1 VRTRNFVAFAVSFLL
16 AAMVLAQG
24 TGEAKVK
31 SAPKAAAS
39 RLVVIPASDLKW
51 ADLDPKDP
59 KGAPGVMIADV
70 WGDHTKGGFGAFIK
84 LPPGFAAPLHTHT
97 NDYKVVI
104 VSGTYIQAP
113 EGKPEFSLG
122 PGSYFM
128 QPGGNYK
135 HTTSCDKASECVFF
149 LQSNGKFDL
158 KPVKAATPAAEPSAS
173 RRPQQSEAVPEPV
186 REVATPRPAPL
197 TSAPTAPTQVASASK
212 VVDPGGQIAV
222 AATKAGLTRIGAE
235 KCKICHKV
243 QFASWVET
251 AHGKRKPPLD
261 CESCHGPGS
270 EYKSLTVM
278 KDPKKAKAAG
288 LVIPTATFCASC
300 HTRGWMDDMLRNA
313 HAHKTTVASAYSGSA
328 PSGRTGE

>member
-1 VRTRNFVAFAVSFLL
+1 MRARNIVASAVWFLL
-16 AAMVLAQG
+16 AAMVMALG
-24 TGEAKVK
+24 SGEAKGK
-31 SAPKAAAS
+31 SAPKAASS

-51 ADLDPKDP
+51 ADLDP

-70 WGDHTKGGFGAFIK
+70 WGDHTKGGFRAFIK

-97 NDYKVVI
+97 NDYQVVI

-113 EGKPEFSLG
+113 EGKPEFRLG
-122 PGSYFM
+122 PASYFM

-158 KPVKAATPAAEPSAS
+158 KPVKAATAAAEPSAS
-173 RRPQQSEAVPEPV
+173 KRPPQSEAVPEPV
-186 REVATPRPAPL
+186 REVPRPAPL
-197 TSAPTAPTQVASASK
+197 TSASTAPTQVASASK

-251 AHGKRKPPLD
+251 AHAKRKPPLD

-278 KDPKKAKAAG
+278 KDTEKAKAAG
-288 LVIPTATFCASC
+288 LVIPTATFCGSC
-300 HTRGWMDDMLRNA
+300 HTRSWKDDMLRKA
-313 HAHKTTVASAYSGSA
+313 HAHKTPAKS
-328 PSGRTGE
+328 